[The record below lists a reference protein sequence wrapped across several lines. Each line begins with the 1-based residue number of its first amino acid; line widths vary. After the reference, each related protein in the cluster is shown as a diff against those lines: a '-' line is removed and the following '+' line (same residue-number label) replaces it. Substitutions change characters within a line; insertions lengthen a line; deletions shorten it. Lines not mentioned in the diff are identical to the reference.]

1 MPQPKNK
8 IPPGT
13 LHSKHLR
20 SAAHQYT
27 ARGHQNMSNIIGVIP
42 ARWGSTRFPG
52 KSLFPILGKPLL
64 QWVVERARQARS
76 LDRLLVAT
84 DDERIRTAAMD
95 FGADVVMTAAEHP
108 SGTDR
113 IAEAVHGIDAQVVIN
128 IQGDEPLIDPVLI
141 DALGHTLATDTTWD
155 MATAAAPIRDERDR
169 TATSVVKAVRARDG
183 QALYFSRAM
192 IPFVR
197 EKESGGAIAA
207 NLYWR
212 HIGIYAYRRAF
223 LERLVQEPPCVL
235 EQAEKLEQLRALWLG
250 CRMKV
255 LETNDVGLG
264 VDTPEDV
271 VRAEQA
277 LRQAGLA

>member
-1 MPQPKNK
+1 MT
-8 IPPGT
+8 G
-13 LHSKHLR
+13 
-20 SAAHQYT
+20 
-27 ARGHQNMSNIIGVIP
+27 IIGVIP

-52 KSLFPILGKPLL
+52 KILFPILGKPLL
-64 QWVVERARQARS
+64 QWAVERARQARA

-84 DDERIRTAAMD
+84 DDARIRTAAQA
-95 FGADVVMTAAEHP
+95 FGAEVVMTSPDHP

-113 IAEAVHGIDAQVVIN
+113 IAEAVRGCAADVVIN
-128 IQGDEPLIDPVLI
+128 IQGDEPLIDPALI
-141 DALGHTLATDTTWD
+141 DELGRTLAADHAWD
-155 MATAAAPIRDERDR
+155 MATAAAPIREARDL
-169 TATSVVKAVRARDG
+169 AAPSVVKVVRARDG
-183 QALYFSRAM
+183 AALYFSRAT

-197 EKESGGAIAA
+197 DTAGGVAA
-207 NLYWR
+207 GLHWR

-235 EQAEKLEQLRALWLG
+235 EQTEKLEQLRALWLG

-271 VRAEQA
+271 ARAEQA
-277 LRQAGLA
+277 LRKMGVMER